1 MEERREEN
9 LFPENDRLY
18 RMPICVSSFNHKI
31 HRSTLHKI
39 LFSPRKRSLLNI
51 DTSDLNSVNEVLD
64 FPSCTEMA
72 REGVL
77 SPRPGI
83 NCVHDA
89 EPAKAVLNRE
99 AFTYDVR

>member
-1 MEERREEN
+1 M
-9 LFPENDRLY
+9 D
-18 RMPICVSSFNHKI
+18 SSHKI
-31 HRSTLHKI
+31 AL
-39 LFSPRKRSLLNI
+39 SPWKRSLFN
-51 DTSDLNSVNEVLD
+51 TDLNSVNNEVLD

-89 EPAKAVLNRE
+89 EPAKKAVLNRE
-99 AFTYDVR
+99 AFTNDVRKDFDPLFSLSAKSRNLPYLLLFL